1 MRNWTI
7 RPHALF
13 ILLGLLSVILLI
25 LVLPQVDLLD
35 TAFQRDSAPTTIH
48 SQATSAPILLTA
60 TVAANSLVSVHH
72 WEAHTQHV
80 VPTGS
85 AVPNFR
91 PILLCS
97 IRC

>member
-7 RPHALF
+7 RPGALY
-13 ILLGLLSVILLI
+13 ILIGLLSLIVLI

-35 TAFQRDSAPTTIH
+35 TAFQRDSAPTSIH
-48 SQATSAPILLTA
+48 SQATAAPILLTA
-60 TVAANSLVSVHH
+60 SVTANSLVSVNN
-72 WEAHTQHV
+72 WEAHTQHAI
-80 VPTGS
+80 PSGS

>member
-7 RPHALF
+7 RPGGLF

-48 SQATSAPILLTA
+48 SQATAARIILTA
-60 TVAANSLVSVHH
+60 NVAANSLASVQQ
-72 WEAHTQHV
+72 WEAHPQRAI
-80 VPTGS
+80 PSGS
-85 AVPNFR
+85 AVANFR